1 MSKTIPTRRTLFADL
16 REAIVGSRQ
25 DFTEG
30 SLGRAIFLLSI
41 PMVLEM
47 MMQSVFEVADI
58 YFVGQ
63 LGADAVAAVGLTS
76 SLLILVFALGM
87 GLSMAA
93 TATVAR
99 RIGEKDPEAAAT
111 AAFQA
116 LVLGFGI
123 SVPIGIIGVV
133 FAPEMLAMM
142 GASPEVIE
150 IGTTYCAIIFG
161 TNITILFLFLINAIF
176 RGTGDA
182 QYAMRA
188 LWIANLLNI
197 ALDPLLIFGIG
208 PFPEMGIMGAAV
220 ATSIGRAV
228 GVCYQ
233 IYILFRGKNARIRL
247 TMAHF
252 KIDTEVMRNM
262 LRISGPGMLQYIVG
276 TASWIALMRI
286 IAMFG
291 AGAVAGYTIAI
302 RVIIFALLP
311 SWGMGNAAATLVGQ
325 NLGAGKPDRAE
336 KAVWITSFVNM
347 VFLGLF
353 ALVMFFFAEPI
364 IRLFTDEAEAIRIGA
379 NCLRIVSYSYIFFAY
394 GMVTVQAFNGAG
406 DTKSPTWINFISYWL
421 LQLPLAYALAVSL
434 NWGTDGVF
442 AAIAIAQTVLAVLG
456 IVWFRQGKWKTQMV

>member
-1 MSKTIPTRRTLFADL
+1 M
-16 REAIVGSRQ
+16 GSQQ

-116 LVLGFGI
+116 LILGFGI
-123 SVPIGIIGVV
+123 SVPIGILGIVY
-133 FAPEMLAMM
+133 APEMLALM

-150 IGTTYCAIIFG
+150 IGRAYCAIIFG
-161 TNITILFLFLINAIF
+161 TNLTILFLFLINAIF

-208 PFPEMGIMGAAV
+208 PFPEMGIVGAAV
-220 ATSIGRAV
+220 ATSVGRGI

-233 IYILFRGKNARIRL
+233 LYILFRGNGRIRL
-247 TMAHF
+247 TRAHF
-252 KIDTEVMRNM
+252 KIDPAVMKNM
-262 LRISGPGMLQYIVG
+262 LHISGPGMLQYIVG

-286 IAMFG
+286 IALFG
-291 AGAVAGYTIAI
+291 ASAVAGYTIAI

-325 NLGAGKPDRAE
+325 NLGAGKPERSE

-347 VFLGLF
+347 IFLGLF

-379 NCLRIVSYSYIFFAY
+379 SCLRIVSYSYIFFAY

-421 LQLPLAYALAVSL
+421 LQLPLAYVLAVQLDWAS
-434 NWGTDGVF
+434 DGVF
-442 AAIAIAQTVLAVLG
+442 AAIAIAQTVLAILG

>member
-1 MSKTIPTRRTLFADL
+1 MSKNTLTRRSLFSDL
-16 REAIVGSRQ
+16 REAIVGSQQ
-25 DFTEG
+25 DFTKV

-47 MMQSVFEVADI
+47 LMQSVFEVADI

-111 AAFQA
+111 AAVQA
-116 LVLGFGI
+116 LILGFSI
-123 SVPIGIIGVV
+123 SVPIGIVGVF

-142 GASPEVIE
+142 GATPEVIE

-197 ALDPLLIFGIG
+197 ILDPLLIFGIG
-208 PFPEMGIMGAAV
+208 PFPELGMVGAAI
-220 ATSIGRAV
+220 ATSIGRAI

-233 IYILFRGKNARIRL
+233 IYILFRGKNARLRIS
-247 TMAHF
+247 MAHF
-252 KIDTEVMRNM
+252 NVDPKVLRSM
-262 LRISGPGMLQYIVG
+262 LRISVPGIVQFSV
-276 TASWIALMRI
+276 AMVSWVVLMRI
-286 IAMFG
+286 VAIFG
-291 AGAVAGYTIAI
+291 ESAIAGYTIAL
-302 RVIIFALLP
+302 RIIVVALLP
-311 SWGMGNAAATLVGQ
+311 SWGLGNAAATLVGQ
-325 NLGAGKPDRAE
+325 NLGAGKPDRSE
-336 KAVWITSFVNM
+336 KAVWITSFINM
-347 VFLGLF
+347 IFLGLCGLGMYLY
-353 ALVMFFFAEPI
+353 AHPI
-364 IRLFTDEAEAIRIGA
+364 ISIFTDEMEAIRIGA
-379 NCLRIVSYSYIFFAY
+379 SCLQIVSYSFIFFGF

-406 DTKSPTWINFISYWL
+406 DTKTPTWINFISYWL
-421 LQLPLAYALAVSL
+421 LQLPLAYALAVNL
-434 NWGTDGVF
+434 DWATDGVF
-442 AAIAIAQTVLAVLG
+442 AAIAIAQTVLALLGVL
-456 IVWFRQGKWKTQMV
+456 WFRQGKWKTQMV